1 MFKVVGVL
9 NKKDLLAKGWTMLH
23 DYSSHSLYDNL
34 YIKNGSHCFNDNP
47 NSCCQECSELEMVYK
62 QLTNFA

>member
-9 NKKDLLAKGWTMLH
+9 NKKYLLSKGWTSSY
-23 DYSSHSLYDNL
+23 DYSSHPLYENS
-34 YIKNGSHCFNDNP
+34 YIKNGSHCFNDNS
-47 NSCCQECSELEMVYK
+47 NSCSQECSELEMVYK